1 MPPEGSQRQT
11 VWRARDIANA
21 CFDSSRKDALTHKLK
36 EVMPQSTEM
45 HKKIWPGFPIPEVVN
60 FGTRLATDKDTGQK
74 TQVPEQAWLPTS
86 LMIATLVFLMS
97 HTKRPTQ
104 YRTYAFQALR
114 SMVDQVCCHGPL
126 TLDVMHVH
134 MDGSISWRQ
143 VQATSGHVGN
153 LWDQRFFQA
162 YLESSWVA
170 DLNNAGVPWVSSPAA
185 LPHLVSWVAFNMDR
199 PVSVARRNRD
209 LATAKAHSELSC
221 LSVLS
226 KVAFQ
231 LDAASANLGEE
242 LTCRK
247 ETKFLKRCASYILW
261 TKTGA
266 AMEALLSGADS

>member
-1 MPPEGSQRQT
+1 M
-11 VWRARDIANA
+11 
-21 CFDSSRKDALTHKLK
+21 
-36 EVMPQSTEM
+36 
-45 HKKIWPGFPIPEVVN
+45 
-60 FGTRLATDKDTGQK
+60 
-74 TQVPEQAWLPTS
+74 
-86 LMIATLVFLMS
+86 
-97 HTKRPTQ
+97 
-104 YRTYAFQALR
+104 
-114 SMVDQVCCHGPL
+114 
-126 TLDVMHVH
+126 
-134 MDGSISWRQ
+134 
-143 VQATSGHVGN
+143 
-153 LWDQRFFQA
+153 
-162 YLESSWVA
+162 A

-185 LPHLVSWVAFNMDR
+185 LPHLVSWVAF
-199 PVSVARRNRD
+199 VSVARRNRD